1 MNEKSGAFTKREYRE
16 SARIAKCS
24 FLLLLFSRARA
35 SEERKKRAQETSLDF
50 LSLRYKI
57 YEPRSFFSSSFLQ
70 PKGMVKEE
78 EEEEI
83 CRRHRDR

>member
-1 MNEKSGAFTKREYRE
+1 LYLQEKKESKRMNEKSGAFTKRAYRE

-57 YEPRSFFSSSFLQ
+57 YEPRSFFLLRSYNQ
-70 PKGMVKEE
+70 KVW
-78 EEEEI
+78 
-83 CRRHRDR
+83 